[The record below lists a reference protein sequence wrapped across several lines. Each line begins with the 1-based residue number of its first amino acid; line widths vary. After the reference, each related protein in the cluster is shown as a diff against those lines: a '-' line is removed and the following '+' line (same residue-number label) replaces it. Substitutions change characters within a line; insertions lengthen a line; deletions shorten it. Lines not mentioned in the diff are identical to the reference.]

1 MSVHEG
7 HRQRLKDR
15 FLLEGL
21 DGFTEVQILEL
32 LLFYVIPQKDTNPIA
47 HALLDRFGSLAKVLD
62 APMPKLME
70 VEGIKK
76 NAATFIRLMSAV
88 SRSDAISRSKEETRL
103 TTIAACGEYLKSFF
117 IGRKNETVFLLS
129 LDAKLKVLACR
140 QVGEGS
146 INYASVPIRRVVEMA
161 IEDGATTVVLAH
173 NHPSGIAIP
182 SEDDV
187 HTTRRLAAA
196 LATIDIR
203 LIDHI
208 VVADHDY
215 VSMVESKIRFDDYI
229 VY

>member
-1 MSVHEG
+1 M
-7 HRQRLKDR
+7 
-15 FLLEGL
+15 EGL

-47 HALLDRFGSLAKVLD
+47 HALLDRFGTLSKVLD

-76 NAATFIRLMSAV
+76 NAATFLRLMSAV
-88 SRSDAISRSKEETRL
+88 SRSDAISRSKEETCL
-103 TTIAACGEYLKSFF
+103 TTIDACGKYLKSFF
-117 IGRKNETVFLLS
+117 VGRKNETVFLLS

-161 IEDGATTVVLAH
+161 IEDGATTVILAH

-182 SEDDV
+182 SDEDV

-203 LIDHI
+203 LVDHI
-208 VVADHDY
+208 VVADQDY
-215 VSMVESKIRFDDYI
+215 VSMVESNIRFDDYI

>member
-1 MSVHEG
+1 MGVHDG
-7 HRQRLKDR
+7 HRKKMRAR
-15 FLLEGL
+15 FLETGL
-21 DGFTEVQILEL
+21 DAFADHEALEL
-32 LLFYVIPQKDTNPIA
+32 LLYYAIPRKDTNPIA
-47 HALLDRFGSLAKVLD
+47 HALLDLFGSLSKVLA

-76 NAATFIRLMSAV
+76 NAATFLRLMSAV

-103 TTIAACGEYLKSFF
+103 TTIAACGEYLKPFF
-117 IGRKNETVFLLS
+117 LGRRNETVFLLS

-161 IEDGATTVVLAH
+161 IEDGATTVILAH

-182 SEDDV
+182 SDEDV

-203 LIDHI
+203 LVDHI
-208 VVADHDY
+208 VVADQDY
-215 VSMVESKIRFDDYI
+215 VSMVESNIRFDDYI

>member
-7 HRQRLKDR
+7 HRQRMKDR

-62 APMPKLME
+62 APLLKLME
-70 VEGIKK
+70 VDGIKK
-76 NAATFIRLMSAV
+76 NAATFLRLMSAV
-88 SRSDAISRSKEETRL
+88 GRSDAISRSKEETRL
-103 TTIAACGEYLKSFF
+103 TTIAACGEYLKAFF
-117 IGRKNETVFLLS
+117 RGRRNETVFLLS

-182 SEDDV
+182 SDEDV

-196 LATIDIR
+196 LFNLDIR

-208 VVADHDY
+208 VVADNDY
-215 VSMVESKIRFDDYI
+215 VSMAESKISFDDYLI
-229 VY
+229 Y